1 MAKVLLFKSK
11 VKKDGQIIIS
21 SPEFGYTVV
30 AVRDGER
37 MVRFATAWCSPSDK
51 FKRKIGKDVASYK
64 FITGETMVAPLAA
77 LSDGSIIDYLSA
89 AHDTLSH
96 G

>member
-37 MVRFATAWCSPSDK
+37 MVRFATAWCSPADQ
-51 FKRKIGKDVASYK
+51 FRRKIGKLVAAEK
-64 FITGETMVAPLAA
+64 FDIGETAVAPMAGLDDDT
-77 LSDGSIIDYLSA
+77 LIYFLTE
-89 AHDTLSH
+89 AHDSMSH